1 MKTPLSS
8 LRRSTPLRLT
18 AVLIGIFMLSS
29 LLSFAAAYFVI
40 RNNFDTSLEDQIEQA
55 MDSYSAIESGS
66 DLRARLV
73 ADAASTEADTM
84 ILYYVSD
91 TGRLISNVDRMT
103 VVEGSTIISDTAIEG
118 DDLADSYRALG
129 ERIGSGRLVI
139 AVSREPIIE
148 MGEIF
153 LTVFLIGLLPTL
165 ALASAFG
172 WLAARRVQVRI
183 DAIHAV
189 LGQLTA
195 GNLSAR
201 TEAADGDTEDLTR
214 IGLAVNQMAAA
225 QQASTATLKQIS
237 ADIAHDLK
245 TPIQRVSV
253 LLERLE
259 KKTPLSED
267 QKAIV
272 DAALD
277 ETDRM
282 VKTFHALLQIAQI
295 EGGSVRDRFE
305 QIDLRRIVETFVDVY
320 GPVADET
327 GHRLSLQIDG
337 AGAFPVR
344 GDRHLLGQVLANLI
358 ENALRH
364 VPAGGIITV
373 SLTAAAGAAVMSVCD
388 DGPGIPPDECSNVLR
403 RLYRLER
410 SRTTPGN
417 GLGLSLVAAICEL
430 HGAALTLADN
440 APGLSVRIRFPGA
453 PLAERPQA
461 KASLAPL
468 PNGIEPGSPQ

>member
-1 MKTPLSS
+1 MKAPLSA

-29 LLSFAAAYFVI
+29 LLTFSVAYLVI
-40 RNNFDTSLEDQIEQA
+40 RNNFDTSLEDQIELA
-55 MDSYSAIESGS
+55 MDSYDAIKSPA

-73 ADAASTEADTM
+73 ADAASTDSDAM
-84 ILYYVSD
+84 ILYYLSD
-91 TGRLISNVDRMT
+91 TGRLISNVDRMPA
-103 VVEGSTIISDTAIEG
+103 VDDFTIISDTAIDG
-118 DDLADSYRALG
+118 DDLADSYRAAG
-129 ERIGSGRLVI
+129 ERIGAGYLI
-139 AVSREPIIE
+139 FAVSREPIIE

-153 LTVFLIGLLPTL
+153 LSIFLIGLLPTL

-172 WLAARRVQVRI
+172 RLAAGRVQVRI
-183 DAIHAV
+183 DAIRSV

-201 TEAADGDTEDLTR
+201 TEAVDGDIDDLAQ
-214 IGLAVNQMAAA
+214 IGRAVNHMAAA
-225 QQASTATLKQIS
+225 QQASVASLKQIS
-237 ADIAHDLK
+237 TDIAHDLK

-253 LLERLE
+253 LLDRLE
-259 KKTPLSED
+259 KKTHLSED

-305 QIDLRRIVETFVDVY
+305 QMDLREIVETFADVY
-320 GPVADET
+320 GPSADET
-327 GHRLSLQIDG
+327 GHRLSVQIDG
-337 AGAFPVR
+337 TSAYSVR

-364 VPAGGIITV
+364 VPAGGIFNV
-373 SLTAAAGAAVMSVCD
+373 ALSEANQAVIMSVAD
-388 DGPGIPPDECSNVLR
+388 NGPGIPPGERSNVLR

-430 HGAALTLADN
+430 HGAVLELADN
-440 APGLSVRIRFPGA
+440 APGLLVRIRFP
-453 PLAERPQA
+453 
-461 KASLAPL
+461 LAPM
-468 PNGIEPGSPQ
+468 NERAMGKG